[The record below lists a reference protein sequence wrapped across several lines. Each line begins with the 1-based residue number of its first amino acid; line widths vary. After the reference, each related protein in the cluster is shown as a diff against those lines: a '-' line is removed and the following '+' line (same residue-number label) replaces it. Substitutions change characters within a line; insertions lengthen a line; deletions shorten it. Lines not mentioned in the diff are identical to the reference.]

1 MHALIDTGDPE
12 PDLTISQKAVQSIGL
27 RSKRAEK
34 FSEIKVRLRVRPQ
47 IKSKRFVQ
55 ENLFAG
61 SFLPGYTL

>member
-1 MHALIDTGDPE
+1 MHALTDTGDPE

-27 RSKRAEK
+27 RGKRAEK
-34 FSEIKVRLRVRPQ
+34 FSGIKVRLRVRPQ

-55 ENLFAG
+55 EKLFAG

>member
-1 MHALIDTGDPE
+1 MLVLTGTGDPE